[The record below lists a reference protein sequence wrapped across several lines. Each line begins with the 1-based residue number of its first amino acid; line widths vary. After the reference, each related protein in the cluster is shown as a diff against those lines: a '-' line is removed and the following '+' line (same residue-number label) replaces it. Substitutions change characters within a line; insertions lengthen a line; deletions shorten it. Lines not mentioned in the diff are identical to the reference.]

1 MLNNIDE
8 LLNNIDEQVILE
20 GCVRDLEN
28 LLLISGCRGVTLK
41 M

>member
-1 MLNNIDE
+1 M
-8 LLNNIDEQVILE
+8 LNNIDEQVILE

-28 LLLISGCRGVTLK
+28 LLLISGCGGVTLK